1 MAQRYTYSTNVEVSS
16 GDDCG
21 PDFDVV
27 VSFSVIPGEPERGP
41 TYDCGGTPASNPRSE
56 DIALDTVDGK
66 RRPWGMYD
74 GYIADEDDEF
84 EATVVGMLE
93 NSDRHLEAMMI
104 EAAEADEA
112 RRPE

>member
-41 TYDCGGTPASNPRSE
+41 TYDLSL
-56 DIALDTVDGK
+56 IH
-66 RRPWGMYD
+66 
-74 GYIADEDDEF
+74 I
-84 EATVVGMLE
+84 
-93 NSDRHLEAMMI
+93 
-104 EAAEADEA
+104 
-112 RRPE
+112 